1 MGNLHS
7 SYLYSAALQIDLRDQ
22 VSGVLNQHLSQLP
35 VSQNNQLLIMQHNGN
50 GRITQIKQNQGL
62 YKR

>member
-35 VSQNNQLLIMQHNGN
+35 VSQNNQLSIMQHNGN